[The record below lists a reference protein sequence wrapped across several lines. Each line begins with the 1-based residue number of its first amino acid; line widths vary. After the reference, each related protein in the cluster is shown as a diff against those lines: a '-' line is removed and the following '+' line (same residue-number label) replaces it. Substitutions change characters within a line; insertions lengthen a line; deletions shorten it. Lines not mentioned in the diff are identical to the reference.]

1 MAFHSCLVQPVGA
14 EWRIHGGSGRTAI
27 WAPIVARSTDD
38 GSMETA
44 MQSAFVFLRHLR
56 QQISCSCGTCA
67 AEAESTFDQ
76 VSKRHCDAHPYLA
89 VGVEMEGVLDDW
101 IHLLQRFS
109 CTYLCPWSRIPAGAW
124 IFLPPD
130 AGQVAA
136 MQWKERE
143 TGREERGMNTEVA
156 V

>member
-1 MAFHSCLVQPVGA
+1 MH
-14 EWRIHGGSGRTAI
+14 T
-27 WAPIVARSTDD
+27 
-38 GSMETA
+38 
-44 MQSAFVFLRHLR
+44 
-56 QQISCSCGTCA
+56 
-67 AEAESTFDQ
+67 
-76 VSKRHCDAHPYLA
+76 HPYLA